1 MALMCFLAF
10 PFSTLLKNISQH
22 HGWISEENCLTNANA
37 QRTNLTVF
45 YDRKNAYQEKKCEK
59 EEVEMKP
66 EKLNE
71 WKKTKKKMLESI
83 KFH

>member
-22 HGWISEENCLTNANA
+22 HGWISVENCLTNANA

-45 YDRKNAYQEKKCEK
+45 YDRKNAYQEKKMWERRSWN
-59 EEVEMKP
+59 ETWEVERMK
-66 EKLNE
+66 EN
-71 WKKTKKKMLESI
+71 KKKMLESI